1 MRSIVRTAP
10 QIRSQGACG
19 AFYFGFSRNRI
30 KNQPYK
36 RRLIPL
42 RECVALP
49 GGVNGERRTHRSG
62 EGCPKQSAG
71 SARQERRLRP
81 TQKCA
86 CPCQAKVFFTP
97 HIYRKECRKQVLFSI
112 PRSHF
117 SAENSSFCP
126 PHFVLFFCPARYSGT
141 ASFLAATNFLL
152 RSLNCHNVNLAW
164 VPLIPKAWEYF
175 QLLEPQTLVK
185 TVGVII
191 FFVAPHLHCFYL
203 QK

>member
-1 MRSIVRTAP
+1 M
-10 QIRSQGACG
+10 
-19 AFYFGFSRNRI
+19 
-30 KNQPYK
+30 
-36 RRLIPL
+36 
-42 RECVALP
+42 
-49 GGVNGERRTHRSG
+49 HRSG

-112 PRSHF
+112 PRPHF

-203 QK
+203 QKRIPGLGRILLCCRKKRSATMSISWCFSAFSKMVLIMRRRMMRVAKGRLM

>member
-1 MRSIVRTAP
+1 MMTRKRTPAYWRMSRTITQSAPISAWGPCKVVRP
-10 QIRSQGACG
+10 CR
-19 AFYFGFSRNRI
+19 
-30 KNQPYK
+30 
-36 RRLIPL
+36 
-42 RECVALP
+42 
-49 GGVNGERRTHRSG
+49 ERRTHRSG
-62 EGCPKQSAG
+62 EGGPKQSAG

-112 PRSHF
+112 PRPHF

-152 RSLNCHNVNLAW
+152 RSLNCHNVDLTR

-175 QLLEPQTLVK
+175 QLLEP
-185 TVGVII
+185 
-191 FFVAPHLHCFYL
+191 
-203 QK
+203 

>member
-1 MRSIVRTAP
+1 MQGLVSTARRGGVPFVRTRRRGL
-10 QIRSQGACG
+10 RSMSGHPAYAWG
-19 AFYFGFSRNRI
+19 N
-30 KNQPYK
+30 PPTL
-36 RRLIPL
+36 RRSSFP
-42 RECVALP
+42 RRDARP
-49 GGVNGERRTHRSG
+49 AGERRTHRSG

-81 TQKCA
+81 MQKCA

-112 PRSHF
+112 PRPHF

-175 QLLEPQTLVK
+175 QLLEP
-185 TVGVII
+185 
-191 FFVAPHLHCFYL
+191 
-203 QK
+203 

>member
-1 MRSIVRTAP
+1 MMTRKRTPAYWRMPRTITQSAPITAWGPCKVVRP
-10 QIRSQGACG
+10 CR
-19 AFYFGFSRNRI
+19 
-30 KNQPYK
+30 
-36 RRLIPL
+36 
-42 RECVALP
+42 
-49 GGVNGERRTHRSG
+49 ERRTHRSG

-112 PRSHF
+112 PRPHF

-152 RSLNCHNVNLAW
+152 HSLNCHNVNLAW

-175 QLLEPQTLVK
+175 QLLEP
-185 TVGVII
+185 
-191 FFVAPHLHCFYL
+191 
-203 QK
+203 